1 VAHNIPK
8 VPGDLPLAS
17 LPEGF
22 GNRKELAT
30 VAFERSRTPMV
41 ITDARQGDNPIVLA
55 NKAFLDLTGYE
66 AYEIL
71 GRNCRFM
78 QGEATSE
85 ETIAK
90 LREVIAAGVEMNIEL
105 LNYKRGG
112 TTFWN
117 ELHISPICD
126 DSGNVAYFFAS
137 QHDVTEKRKIRML
150 EASEHRLLMEVDHRA
165 NNVLAVVD
173 SLVRLSKSDD
183 PARYAAAVQQR
194 IQALSRAHALL
205 AEKRW
210 EHVSLRVVIQNESQR
225 FANGE
230 IEIAGPEIDIDPSL
244 VQPLTLVIHELM
256 TNAAIHGALSKRNGR
271 LVLKWDRIDERG
283 GFRLTWTENGVPIP
297 VAEPKAGVGMSI
309 VQAMVDTQL
318 AGRVHRGWSESRL
331 KIQLEVPGAGRH

>member
-1 VAHNIPK
+1 VVYHISK
-8 VPGDLPLAS
+8 IPGDLPVAS

-22 GNRKELAT
+22 GDRKELAT

-41 ITDARQGDNPIVLA
+41 ITDARQADNPIVLA

-78 QGEATSE
+78 QGQATSE
-85 ETIAK
+85 ETIAT
-90 LREVIAAGVEMNIEL
+90 LREGIAAGADMKIEL
-105 LNYKRGG
+105 LNYKKDG

-117 ELHISPICD
+117 ELHISPIHD
-126 DSGNVAYFFAS
+126 DGGKVAYFFAS
-137 QHDVTEKRKIRML
+137 QHDVTEKRKIRLL

-210 EHVSLRVVIQNESQR
+210 EHVGLRAVIQREIQR
-225 FANGE
+225 FADRE
-230 IEIAGPEIDIDPSL
+230 IEIAGPEIDIDPSV
-244 VQPLTLVIHELM
+244 VQPLALVVHELM
-256 TNAAIHGALSKRNGR
+256 TNAAAHGALSKRDGR
-271 LVLKWDRIDERG
+271 LVLAWERTDERG
-283 GFRLTWTENGVPIP
+283 GFRLTWTENGVPVPIS
-297 VAEPKAGVGMSI
+297 EPKAGVGMSI
-309 VQAMVDTQL
+309 VQVMVGTQL
-318 AGRVHRGWSESRL
+318 SGRIDRGWSGSHLEI
-331 KIQLEVPGAGRH
+331 KLEVPGVG